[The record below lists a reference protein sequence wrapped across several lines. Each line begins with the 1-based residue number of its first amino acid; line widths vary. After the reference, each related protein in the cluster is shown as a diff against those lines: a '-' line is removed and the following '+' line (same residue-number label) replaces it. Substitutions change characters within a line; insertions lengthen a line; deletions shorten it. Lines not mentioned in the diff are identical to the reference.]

1 MAKVRSPKLGSFVI
15 VGFAQVRYRTLAQAR
30 KYLYGGQNIHG
41 KGSSI
46 AHVVE
51 DYQELEGDARP
62 YLETP
67 KTRIRR
73 LVHSKLDPLY
83 AKRKAW
89 TTKLRRAET
98 ALRRLKR
105 RIAWYESHTGS

>member
-1 MAKVRSPKLGSFVI
+1 MAKIKNRGSFVI
-15 VGFAQVRYRTLAQAR
+15 VGFGASRYRTLAGAR
-30 KYLYGGQNIHG
+30 KHLYSGRWYGE
-41 KGSSI
+41 GSSI

-51 DYQELEGDARP
+51 SYRPLQGDAKP

-73 LVHSKLDPLY
+73 LVHAKLDPLY
-83 AKRKAW
+83 ASRKAW
-89 TTKLRRAET
+89 TTKLRRATT